1 MSFNGDLYPTTGA
14 TSVLTT
20 KGDLVDYDTQRQRLG
35 IGSANQILQVKSNL
49 PSWET
54 VPLADTVLTTQ
65 GDILYENASGLAR
78 LGFGTSG
85 DVLTTKGTGANPTWE
100 TPASGGATVSTQSI
114 TPTTSQTTTSSPYV
128 DVSNGSLTLAN
139 RSGGSAFISAMIS
152 AHASSVPANVGF
164 GINYDSSLQ
173 TTQVL
178 YLDHAGGEESMS
190 VSAMDSLD
198 GGVVKLQWRI
208 SSGTATLIN
217 SSLMSS
223 RLFLYEVS

>member
-1 MSFNGDLYPTTGA
+1 
-14 TSVLTT
+14 
-20 KGDLVDYDTQRQRLG
+20 
-35 IGSANQILQVKSNL
+35 
-49 PSWET
+49 
-54 VPLADTVLTTQ
+54 
-65 GDILYENASGLAR
+65 
-78 LGFGTSG
+78 
-85 DVLTTKGTGANPTWE
+85 
-100 TPASGGATVSTQSI
+100 
-114 TPTTSQTTTSSPYV
+114 
-128 DVSNGSLTLAN
+128 
-139 RSGGSAFISAMIS
+139 MIS
-152 AHASSVPANVGF
+152 AHCSPAPANIGF

-208 SSGTATLIN
+208 SGGTATLIN